1 MGKLLVLSLSDCEEH
16 IFNRIMAAIIDEP
29 ALDHIA
35 LPLSDA
41 ILSFPKIIDR
51 TLRYYFFP

>member
-41 ILSFPKIIDR
+41 ILSLSLIHI
-51 TLRYYFFP
+51 